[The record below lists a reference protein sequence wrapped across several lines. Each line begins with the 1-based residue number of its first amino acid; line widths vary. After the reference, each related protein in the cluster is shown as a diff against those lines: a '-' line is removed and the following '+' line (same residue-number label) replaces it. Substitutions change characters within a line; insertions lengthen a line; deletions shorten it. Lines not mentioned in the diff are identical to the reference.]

1 MKNFKR
7 VLLFLPIVF
16 LAFSCQDDVED
27 VVNDDDDNN
36 DGDNS
41 INIVAMTVDNSGA
54 SSYFVSS
61 ITGNEDVTALNEDNS
76 AWELTVGI
84 RYELTVTGASTHPFA
99 LRDGDNNILLSM
111 NDVDGSFEGDSDV
124 DFQTSG
130 TSFNFT
136 LTQELADEL
145 NNYVCTIHSGMT
157 GSISIN

>member
-7 VLLFLPIVF
+7 VLLLLPILF
-16 LAFSCQDDVED
+16 LAFSCQDDMED
-27 VVNDDDDNN
+27 VVDDGDDDNN
-36 DGDNS
+36 DDNS
-41 INIVAMTVDNSGA
+41 INIVAMMVDNSGA
-54 SSYFVSS
+54 SAYFVSS
-61 ITGNEDVTALNEDNS
+61 ISGNEDLTALNEDNS
-76 AWELTVGI
+76 PWELTVGT

-111 NDVDGSFEGDSDV
+111 NDVDGSFESDSDV

>member
-1 MKNFKR
+1 MKNLKR
-7 VLLFLPIVF
+7 VLLFLPVVF
-16 LAFSCQDDVED
+16 LAFSCQDDMED
-27 VVNDDDDNN
+27 VVNDDDDDNE
-36 DGDNS
+36 DDNS

-54 SSYFVSS
+54 SAYFVSS

-76 AWELTVGI
+76 SWELTIGT
-84 RYELTVTGASTHPFA
+84 RYEFTVTGASTHPLA
-99 LRDGDNNILLSM
+99 LRDGDNNVLLSM
-111 NDVDGSFEGDSDV
+111 NEVEGSFEGDTDV

-130 TSFNFT
+130 SSFNFT

>member
-1 MKNFKR
+1 MRNFKN
-7 VLLFLPIVF
+7 LLFLLPLLF
-16 LAFSCQDDVED
+16 LVFSCKDDVED
-27 VVNDDDDNN
+27 VVNDDDDDN
-36 DGDNS
+36 DDDNS

-54 SSYFVSS
+54 SAYFVSE
-61 ITGNEDVTALNEDNS
+61 INGNEDVTALNEDNS
-76 AWELTVGI
+76 TGELTVGT

-111 NDVDGSFEGDSDV
+111 NDVDGSFEGNTDV

-145 NNYVCTIHSGMT
+145 NNYVCTVHSGMT